1 MAQEAPPIQNKKL
14 IVIAILLGAV
24 VVVVYNVHI
33 SGIRKATEGRKVR
46 LLEVNRDM
54 EPGEKIT
61 AKDLDV
67 RELHERI
74 VENLTSP
81 VREDEREYIVRNA
94 VLNQPVTKGQLLL
107 WGHITGDKETNP
119 SAKITPGMVA
129 VALEL
134 DPQKSLGNILR
145 VGDRVNVVGY
155 LPTGGAGYE
164 ASRIIQA
171 VKVHTIGGLGR
182 AEAVGRG
189 RRPRSPEGM
198 RSFRSVTVEVPV
210 DESLKLYNVLSHV
223 RGGVVWLELRFAD
236 EPSPPIT
243 ENEKVNPDLKKLA
256 TTAAQGPP

>member
-1 MAQEAPPIQNKKL
+1 MAQEAEPIQNKKL

-33 SGIRKATEGRKVR
+33 SGIRKATEGGKVR

-54 EPGEKIT
+54 GPGEKIT

-81 VREDEREYIVRNA
+81 VKADQRGYIVSNA
-94 VLNQPVTKGQLLL
+94 VLNQRVTKGQLLL

-119 SAKITPGMVA
+119 SSKITEGMVA

-189 RRPRSPEGM
+189 RRSRRTEGM

-223 RGGVVWLELRFAD
+223 RGGVVWLELRSAN
-236 EPSPPIT
+236 EPSPS
-243 ENEKVNPDLKKLA
+243 NAEKVNPKLGKLLQA
-256 TTAAQGPP
+256 AAQGPS